1 MFTVPYVTPYWR
13 LRLMK
18 LHGTGR
24 RRLNAKTPLSISAAV
39 CWPWSPNDWEQR
51 QRGARTPPQSMRTQT
66 VDTLYYF
73 YFFTRFT
80 VVLAGD
86 PYHARVPSAHP
97 RESEDAAGRE
107 SAPSPVGRAPERRAP
122 PTSRNSFSARSV
134 LSAHAGCS
142 PWCGFCRLVCC
153 RGTSCDSN
161 TRHECL
167 L

>member
-1 MFTVPYVTPYWR
+1 MSHR
-13 LRLMK
+13 IGERLMN
-18 LHGTGR
+18 LHGR
-24 RRLNAKTPLSISAAV
+24 RRLSAKTPLIMSAAV

-51 QRGARTPPQSMRTQT
+51 QRGARTPPQSRAPRQSTLFTT
-66 VDTLYYF
+66 VLLYKIYCS
-73 YFFTRFT
+73 
-80 VVLAGD
+80 AGGRSV
-86 PYHARVPSAHP
+86 PCKQVPSAHP

-153 RGTSCDSN
+153 RGTNCDSN